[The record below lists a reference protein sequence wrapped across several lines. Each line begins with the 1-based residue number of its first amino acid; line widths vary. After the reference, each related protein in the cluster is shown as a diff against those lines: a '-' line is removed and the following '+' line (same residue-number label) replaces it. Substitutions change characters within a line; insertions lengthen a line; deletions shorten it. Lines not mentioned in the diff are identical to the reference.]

1 MKDFTTFYFSI
12 KGDHVFQYEGDRTRE
27 DIVNFAHRLVGP
39 SVNSIT
45 SKSDFKAA
53 KTRSELFFLFSG
65 EPSGPEWVRMI
76 SDFT

>member
-1 MKDFTTFYFSI
+1 MNFHVIFSSI

-65 EPSGPEWVRMI
+65 EPSGPEWVRMM
-76 SDFT
+76 